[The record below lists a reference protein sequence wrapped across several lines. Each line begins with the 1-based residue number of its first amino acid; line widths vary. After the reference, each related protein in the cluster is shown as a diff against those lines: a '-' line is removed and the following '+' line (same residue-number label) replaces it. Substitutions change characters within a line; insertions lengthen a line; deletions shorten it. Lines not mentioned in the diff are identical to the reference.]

1 VLMRSPRTKK
11 VRETDSSRSV
21 FTRARVNHLVD
32 CGAVAAACSLRAAWR
47 SRKGVGSAKNG
58 MRLLLWR
65 ARAFE
70 RLSVSAARVLRS
82 VVDVTIE

>member
-1 VLMRSPRTKK
+1 MRFTSQQERKRNRQSSVRVYPRA
-11 VRETDSSRSV
+11 SH
-21 FTRARVNHLVD
+21 HLVNG
-32 CGAVAAACSLRAAWR
+32 GAVAAACSFRAAWR